1 MNPVVS
7 VLFVGGVLGVGAY
20 VVAVLDRAFGPVSRG
35 PRDWFV
41 WPIRRA
47 AFLAVQRR
55 TETERPDAEAWI
67 LAPALLA
74 ALAAAGL
81 TAVPVTPSLAVADV
95 SAGVVLFGAAMII
108 VMVAVFLQGW
118 SPNSLFPLIGA
129 YRFAAMALSF
139 GIPFSLVVL
148 TTAIPAES
156 LSVGAIVAS
165 QEGLWNVVR
174 QPLGLPVYLVTGAA
188 VAFWGPFRIPEGTDL
203 AGGAV
208 LEASGS
214 ARAVWRIARAG
225 VLVTLSVMGA
235 AIFLGGHL
243 GPVLPGWAW
252 TALKTLVL
260 LAVFVW
266 SGHAFARMRVERFV
280 WFGWVVLLPV
290 ALVDVFASGILAL

>member
-1 MNPVVS
+1 MNPVQA
-7 VLFVGGVLGVGAY
+7 VLFIGVVLGTGAY
-20 VVAVLDRAFGPVSRG
+20 LVAVLDRVFAGAPGGLRG
-35 PRDWFV
+35 GLT
-41 WPIRRA
+41 WPIRRT
-47 AFLAVQRR
+47 AFLLVQRR
-55 TETERPDAEAWI
+55 SETERPDAEAWT
-67 LAPALLA
+67 LAPVLLA
-74 ALAAAGL
+74 ALAAVGL
-81 TAVPVTPSLAVADV
+81 AAVPFTPSLAVADV
-95 SAGVVLFGAAMII
+95 SAGIVLFGAAMII

-118 SPNSLFPLIGA
+118 SPNSIFPLIAA

-156 LSVGAIVAS
+156 LSVGAVVAS

-203 AGGAV
+203 AGGTA
-208 LEASGS
+208 LEASGPTL
-214 ARAVWRIARAG
+214 AVWRIARAG

-252 TALKTLVL
+252 TTVKSVALLTL
-260 LAVFVW
+260 FVW
-266 SGHAFARMRVERFV
+266 SGRAFARMRVERFV
-280 WFGWVVLLPV
+280 WFGWVILLPI
-290 ALVDVFASGILAL
+290 ALVDVFASGIVAL